1 MYNYRVLQLDLS
13 VAGARKEL
21 VEPNVG
27 IASVSV
33 RQLTGALQMRYGGN
47 GQPSSV
53 GAQDSIAFPQLLTD
67 GLYGEWA
74 AQPGKVAEL
83 FVYLAP
89 IVR

>member
-1 MYNYRVLQLDLS
+1 MYNYRVITLDLTN
-13 VAGARKEL
+13 AGARREL

-33 RQLTGALQMRYGGN
+33 RQLTGALQLRYGGN

-53 GAQDSIAFPQLLTD
+53 GAQDAIAFPQLLTE
-67 GLYGEWA
+67 GLYGEWI

-89 IVR
+89 ITR